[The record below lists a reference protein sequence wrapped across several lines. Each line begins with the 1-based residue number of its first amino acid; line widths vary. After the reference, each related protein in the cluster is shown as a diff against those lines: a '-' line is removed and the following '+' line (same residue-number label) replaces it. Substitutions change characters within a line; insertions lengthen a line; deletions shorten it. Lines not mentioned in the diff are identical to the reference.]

1 LDDAQQM
8 TKRLAA
14 EGRIEAVGLAQRI
27 EAARLEIEAIRVR
40 RARGVAEDFDP
51 NWTKD
56 IPWRRSA

>member
-1 LDDAQQM
+1 M
-8 TKRLAA
+8 P
-14 EGRIEAVGLAQRI
+14 
-27 EAARLEIEAIRVR
+27 EIEAIRVR